1 MTSRTASIDI
11 ETDMTHQTIWMVWV
25 HYWDTDQTVQ
35 CNTVEEL
42 ISAMSSVTCIAHWN
56 GIGFDE
62 PVLAKQWLWTWDGD
76 TIDGM
81 LLSRLL
87 NPSRPGGHSLA
98 SYGTQFGY
106 PKGDFKDFDCPSE
119 QDFFDG
125 ASLDASIPWPD
136 RAETVWLTRMA
147 KYCEQDTKL
156 NTKACKYVVAQLKAE
171 SFAEESWELEHQV
184 SRILTQQRFNGFK
197 LDVDYAS
204 KLYRVGLKQML
215 RIERKLQRIFP
226 PIITER
232 ISEKTGK
239 RLKDG
244 VEPFNIGSR
253 QQIAKRLGTL
263 GVKFPKLTEKGS
275 VIVDETTLEAV
286 DLPEA
291 KLILEYLTL
300 QKRTSQIDGWLSV
313 VGVDGRVHGRVDS
326 NGAVTGR
333 MTHSKPNMAQI
344 VAVSKLYGREMRSCW
359 VVDEGNK
366 LVGIDAS
373 GLELRMLAHYMKDD
387 AYIKEILEGDV
398 HTANQN
404 AAGLDT
410 RDQAKTFIY
419 AFLYG
424 AGNEKIGSIVG
435 GGARKG
441 SALKNKFLEATPALA
456 ELRDLVSEIAEKHK
470 SLPGLD
476 GRRLRVRH
484 SHAALNTLLQGAGAV
499 VMKKAMVILDAMLH
513 HRGLPYKFV
522 ANVHD
527 EWQIETTEEYADE
540 VGKLGCKAIELA
552 GQFYKMRCP
561 LAGDYNVGNNWA
573 ETH

>member
-1 MTSRTASIDI
+1 MSERTASIDI
-11 ETDMTHQTIWMVWV
+11 ETDMTHETIWMAYV
-25 HYWDTDQTVQ
+25 HYWDTDETIR
-35 CNTVEEL
+35 CDTVEDF

-62 PVLAKQWLWTWDGD
+62 PVLAKQWLWTWAGD

-106 PKGDFKDFDCPSE
+106 PKGDFTDYNEPAEGETE
-119 QDFFDG
+119 Q
-125 ASLDASIPWPD
+125 
-136 RAETVWLTRMA
+136 EWLERMA
-147 KYCEQDTKL
+147 TYCGQDTKL
-156 NTKACKYVVAQLKAE
+156 CTMACKHIVAQLKKEA
-171 SFAEESWELEHQV
+171 FAEESWELEHQV
-184 SRILTQQRFNGFK
+184 SRILTQQRTNGFK

-215 RIERKLQRIFP
+215 RIERKLQHVFP
-226 PIITER
+226 PIMTER
-232 ISEKTGK
+232 YSEKTGK

-253 QQIAKRLGTL
+253 PQIAKRLGSL
-263 GVKFPKLTEKGS
+263 GAVFPKLTEKGS
-275 VIVDETTLEAV
+275 VIVDETTLEAI

-291 KLILEYLTL
+291 KLVLEYLTL
-300 QKRTSQIDGWLSV
+300 QKRTSMIDGWLSV
-313 VGVDGRVHGRVDS
+313 VAVDGRVHGRVDS

-344 VAVSKLYGREMRSCW
+344 VAVSKLYGRQMRSCW

-373 GLELRMLAHYMKDD
+373 GLELRMLAHYMKDE

-398 HTANQN
+398 HTANQT
-404 AAGLDT
+404 AAGLET

-441 SALKNKFLEATPALA
+441 SALKNKFLAATPALA
-456 ELRDLVSEIAEKHK
+456 ALKDLVSEIAEKHK

-499 VMKKAMVILDAMLH
+499 VMKKAMVILDALLQN
-513 HRGLPYKFV
+513 RGLPYKFV

-540 VGKLGCKAIELA
+540 VGKLGCEAIELA
-552 GQFYKMRCP
+552 GQFYNMRCP

>member
-1 MTSRTASIDI
+1 MNRTASIDI
-11 ETDMTHQTIWMVWV
+11 ETDMTHTLIWMAWV
-25 HYWDTDQTVQ
+25 HYWDTDETIQ

-62 PVLAKQWLWTWDGD
+62 PVLAKQWLWTWEGD

-87 NPSRPGGHSLA
+87 NPSRAGGHSLA
-98 SYGTQFGY
+98 GYGTQFGY
-106 PKGDFKDFDCPSE
+106 PKGDFKDFNEPAYGETE
-119 QDFFDG
+119 QQ
-125 ASLDASIPWPD
+125 
-136 RAETVWLTRMA
+136 WLTRMA

-156 NTKACKYVVAQLKAE
+156 CTKACKHIVSQLTKE
-171 SFAEESWELEHQV
+171 SFSEESWELEHQV

-197 LDVDYAS
+197 LDVKYAS
-204 KLYRVGLKQML
+204 DLYRVGLKQML
-215 RIERKLQRIFP
+215 RLERKLQRIFP
-226 PIITER
+226 PIVTER
-232 ISEKTGK
+232 FSDKTGK
-239 RLKDG
+239 QLKDN

-263 GVKFPKLTEKGS
+263 GVVFPKLTEKGS
-275 VIVDETTLEAV
+275 IIVDETTLEAV

-344 VAVSKLYGREMRSCW
+344 VSVSKLYGKEMRSCW
-359 VVDEGNK
+359 VVEEGHK

-387 AYIKEILEGDV
+387 AYVKEILEGDV

-404 AAGLDT
+404 AAGLET

-441 SALKNKFLEATPALA
+441 SALKNKFLAATPALA
-456 ELRDLVSEIAEKHK
+456 NLKDLVTTIAEKHK

-484 SHAALNTLLQGAGAV
+484 AHASLNTLLQGAGAV
-499 VMKKAMVILDAMLH
+499 VMKKAMVILDQLLREAKIPH
-513 HRGLPYKFV
+513 KFA

-527 EWQIETTEEYADE
+527 EWQIETPEEFADE
-540 VGKLGCKAIELA
+540 VGRLGCKAIELA
-552 GQFYKMRCP
+552 GEYYNMRCP
-561 LAGDYNVGNNWA
+561 LAGEYNVGNNWA